1 MEVVSPP
8 LFGRNQGAKRRFGSP
23 IGGTTPSEDFDM
35 QDCSSQ
41 ATKRRKRFSNDTT
54 ARGGLKGGNPF
65 GFQTKENWSISP
77 FVQAP
82 STSSSSLLH
91 GTGNFFVCCCIMLL
105 IWISLVV
112 ICN

>member
-23 IGGTTPSEDFDM
+23 IGGTTSAEDFDM
-35 QDCSSQ
+35 QDDCSSSFQ
-41 ATKRRKRFSNDTT
+41 QTTKRRKRFSNDTT
-54 ARGGLKGGNPF
+54 TAGGGLKGGNPPF

-82 STSSSSLLH
+82 STSRSSPLH
-91 GTGNFFVCCCIMLL
+91 GTGKLC
-105 IWISLVV
+105 VV
-112 ICN
+112 NLD

>member
-23 IGGTTPSEDFDM
+23 IGGTATSEDFDM
-35 QDCSSQ
+35 QDDCSSSFQ
-41 ATKRRKRFSNDTT
+41 QVTKRRKRFSNDTT
-54 ARGGLKGGNPF
+54 AGGGGLKGGNPF

-82 STSSSSLLH
+82 STSRSSPLH
-91 GTGNFFVCCCIMLL
+91 GTGIFLCV
-105 IWISLVV
+105 VV
-112 ICN
+112 ILLCC

>member
-23 IGGTTPSEDFDM
+23 IGGTTSVEDFDM
-35 QDCSSQ
+35 QDDCSSSFQQ

-54 ARGGLKGGNPF
+54 GGGGLKGGNPF

-82 STSSSSLLH
+82 STSCSSPLH
-91 GTGNFFVCCCIMLL
+91 GTGNFVCVLL
-105 IWISLVV
+105 YYVV
-112 ICN
+112 NLD